1 MEWEKMPGVLRLLVS
16 EPVEAA
22 AVGALPGDPVAGHAP
37 DVFLHAI
44 LADLESAP
52 AGPAK
57 GHLLIAAVADIG
69 PGFPAPLK
77 VALST

>member
-1 MEWEKMPGVLRLLVS
+1 MAEKTGMDGLLVPK
-16 EPVEAA
+16 PVESA

-37 DVFLHAI
+37 EVFLHAF

-52 AGPAK
+52 ASPAK
-57 GHLLIAAVADIG
+57 GHLPVAAVTDIG

-77 VALST
+77 VALSR